1 MKNSQLYVLQV
12 LLKIPVDVLLI
23 NDDVQNIVL
32 NGMQGRTNKWWT
44 KQNISQRNEKV
55 RPRRPKSIKCKLNEN
70 SLPYQSE
77 KMLIKVKSWVF
88 FCDALHHVLEKC
100 KVFPLSVFC
109 LAACVMQS
117 LTRGWK
123 Q

>member
-1 MKNSQLYVLQV
+1 MCKILSWMERKAGLTNGELSKTSHKGMKRFDHAGLN
-12 LLKIPVDVLLI
+12 LLSVSWKKTACLI
-23 NDDVQNIVL
+23 
-32 NGMQGRTNKWWT
+32 
-44 KQNISQRNEKV
+44 KV
-55 RPRRPKSIKCKLNEN
+55 K
-70 SLPYQSE
+70 

>member
-1 MKNSQLYVLQV
+1 MKTVCL
-12 LLKIPVDVLLI
+12 
-23 NDDVQNIVL
+23 
-32 NGMQGRTNKWWT
+32 T
-44 KQNISQRNEKV
+44 KVK
-55 RPRRPKSIKCKLNEN
+55 
-70 SLPYQSE
+70 

-117 LTRGWK
+117 LTRG
-123 Q
+123 

>member
-1 MKNSQLYVLQV
+1 M
-12 LLKIPVDVLLI
+12 LLI

-77 KMLIKVKSWVF
+77 KNADKSKKLGF
-88 FCDALHHVLEKC
+88 FLWR
-100 KVFPLSVFC
+100 
-109 LAACVMQS
+109 AAPSIGKM
-117 LTRGWK
+117 
-123 Q
+123 